1 MVRRVTCLGAPSVLK
16 GSYLGS
22 TLASPDRLGLRTRR
36 LRRHRAGGC
45 GGVGPRAIFVGEEK
59 LLELRQPESGPEV
72 LRRARRIAVQGRR
85 RTRPRRRRPGLSRQP
100 GPFAA
105 YVELGF
111 AKGFFYGTVVCA
123 NYATHRTKSEV
134 VKEERAEEKASEEG
148 ATRFI
153 PGGCSSPLIEVELKQ
168 VTPGEDPVV
177 ASHKAEAAEKTTLLP
192 LGTSE
197 KNAKGSVL
205 SFEFK
210 LEPKKTKGTFYAVS
224 EECFGTS
231 SRRVDGA

>member
-1 MVRRVTCLGAPSVLK
+1 MGRRSLLPIVSACVLGACVGIGPAGAAASGPVPSSSVK
-16 GSYLGS
+16 KSCS
-22 TLASPDRLGLRTRR
+22 SF
-36 LRRHRAGGC
+36 AGQK
-45 GGVGPRAIFVGEEK
+45 AAQKYFVGHGGSQSK
-59 LLELRQPESGPEV
+59 DVG
-72 LRRARRIAVQGRR
+72 
-85 RTRPRRRRPGLSRQP
+85 GLDPDGDGLVCPDNP

-123 NYATHRTKSEV
+123 NYATHRTKGEV
-134 VKEERAEEKASEEG
+134 VKEERAAEKASEEG